1 MQPND
6 PITVPRRA
14 LDIEDYIDI
23 LRRHKSWILG
33 PAFLGLV
40 VGVVVAFLW
49 PDTYVSVA
57 SIRVVPPQVPASLV
71 QTNLNEDLTSRV
83 MAMAQQIM
91 SRTKLTTMILTLNLY
106 PKERARMPLED
117 VLEQMQKKD
126 VSIGAVQNTDSSNG
140 RGQVTAFQISFKYY
154 DKHMATKVVED
165 LTSEFLTE
173 SEKELVERSRNT
185 TDFLNDQ
192 YVAAKKKLDD
202 AEGRLAAFRMKNM
215 GRLPDEVQNNIQ
227 QLNALNVQMSNVDA
241 AMSRI
246 NQEKLLLE
254 NQLRIAREQLSSL
267 KEINPEQ
274 QLAQIQ
280 KDQAVAEKQKEVS
293 DYESAL
299 ATLRQRYKDTH
310 PDVQRV
316 MGLLAAA
323 KAQRDALIKQQ
334 TVQKVDPSAKPASAP
349 LSHDARALEIQ
360 IQQLQAQI
368 AAKDLDMRDRQKEI
382 TNLNEAMRQYQARIE
397 GVPVG
402 EKEYG
407 ELMAE
412 ARTAREEA
420 ESLQKR
426 LNISREA
433 TDLQNRSQGERLEL
447 LDPASVPTSPTE
459 PKRSAYVGAG
469 LAIGLVLGL
478 VLAGVREMK
487 DTSLKNLKDVRA
499 YTKLPV
505 LGSIPLLEND
515 LVVRRRRRIAWLAW
529 STACLVGVAII
540 CSSIVYYYAT
550 RA

>member
-1 MQPND
+1 
-6 PITVPRRA
+6 
-14 LDIEDYIDI
+14 
-23 LRRHKSWILG
+23 
-33 PAFLGLV
+33 
-40 VGVVVAFLW
+40 
-49 PDTYVSVA
+49 
-57 SIRVVPPQVPASLV
+57 
-71 QTNLNEDLTSRV
+71 
-83 MAMAQQIM
+83 
-91 SRTKLTTMILTLNLY
+91 
-106 PKERARMPLED
+106 
-117 VLEQMQKKD
+117 
-126 VSIGAVQNTDSSNG
+126 
-140 RGQVTAFQISFKYY
+140 
-154 DKHMATKVVED
+154 
-165 LTSEFLTE
+165 
-173 SEKELVERSRNT
+173 
-185 TDFLNDQ
+185 
-192 YVAAKKKLDD
+192 
-202 AEGRLAAFRMKNM
+202 MKNM

-254 NQLRIAREQLSSL
+254 NQLRIAREQLSSI
-267 KEINPEQ
+267 KEVNPEQ
-274 QLAQIQ
+274 QLAQMQ
-280 KDQAVAEKQKEVS
+280 KDQQIAEKQKEVA

-323 KAQRDALIKQQ
+323 KAQRDAMLRDQ
-334 TVQKVDPSAKPASAP
+334 TVKKTDATAKPAQQPVSRE
-349 LSHDARALEIQ
+349 ARNLEIQ
-360 IQQLQAQI
+360 IQQLQAEI

-420 ESLQKR
+420 ENLEKR

-433 TDLQNRSQGERLEL
+433 THLENRSQGAHLEL
-447 LDPASVPTSPTE
+447 LDPASVPTTPTE
-459 PKRSAYVGAG
+459 PKRSVYVGAG

-478 VLAGVREMK
+478 ILAGAREMK

-529 STACLVGVAII
+529 STACLVGVAIM
-540 CSSIVYYYAT
+540 CSSVVYYYAT